1 MNGCIL
7 IAEILS
13 HTVSHETIQ
22 PFIHLLEVL
31 VVLFLS
37 FSIQFIANLHSGRDV

>member
-13 HTVSHETIQ
+13 HTLQGISFPRDNSTI
-22 PFIHLLEVL
+22 HT
-31 VVLFLS
+31 S
-37 FSIQFIANLHSGRDV
+37 A